1 MMMAIIMFSF
11 GGLEL
16 GGSPQ
21 QKLITRS
28 KVYRKQLTG
37 YLPHPDFLYWFVSR
51 SALTEPWTRVTA
63 DTSPFVLIFHELA
76 IPLWRMR

>member
-16 GGSPQ
+16 VGIPQ

-28 KVYRKQLTG
+28 KVSRKRLTR
-37 YLPHPDFLYWFVSR
+37 LSPHPDFLYWFVSR
-51 SALTEPWTRVTA
+51 SALTDAVARVTA
-63 DTSPFVLIFHELA
+63 DTSPFVLIFHELGDT
-76 IPLWRMR
+76 LWRMR